1 MGRSNKERQCSRKTL
16 NRDRVIEYDLRD
28 DSLTYTHRLRS
39 VLNRIRS
46 GFTEYRRVLAVRVAG
61 RKRHD
66 AGSRRL
72 GKVGVLLALLLTATL
87 SSIAMVT
94 SPFPAL
100 QPHLINGENSLKA
113 VLIDSLSLTDPDPP
127 FISNVT
133 RSLSAA
139 GYAVDYYGPS
149 QVTVDLFRNI
159 ALQNYQIVIIRGHT
173 ATVQGIPT
181 SLSLVTA
188 EPYSSLKHVYEQLIG
203 QVAPAIVRPGNT
215 FFAITPAFIR
225 DAIKSNLR
233 DTLVVQMGCGTLSGT
248 RDIATAF
255 IDKGASS
262 FVGWNN
268 TVSSWYT
275 DFATQK
281 FVASLEQGQTVSE
294 AVTSAGG
301 PDPVNGGRL
310 GFLDAPATSQDQFN
324 VRMTTIL
331 GTMII
336 LSISLLVV
344 GRLVRDDWARKS
356 FKKRIQTA

>member
-1 MGRSNKERQCSRKTL
+1 
-16 NRDRVIEYDLRD
+16 
-28 DSLTYTHRLRS
+28 
-39 VLNRIRS
+39 
-46 GFTEYRRVLAVRVAG
+46 
-61 RKRHD
+61 
-66 AGSRRL
+66 
-72 GKVGVLLALLLTATL
+72 
-87 SSIAMVT
+87 
-94 SPFPAL
+94 
-100 QPHLINGENSLKA
+100 LINGDNSLKA
-113 VLIDSLSLTDPDPP
+113 VLIDSLSLTDPDPL

-133 RSLSAA
+133 HSLSVA
-139 GYAVDYYGPS
+139 GYLVDYYGPS

-159 ALQNYQIVIIRGHT
+159 ALQNYRIVIIRGHT

-181 SLSLVTA
+181 SLSIVTT

-225 DAIKSNLR
+225 DAIKGNLR
-233 DTLVVQMGCGTLSGT
+233 DTLVVQMGCGTLSGN

-255 IDKGASS
+255 IDKGAYAY
-262 FVGWNN
+262 VGWND

-281 FVASLEQGQTVSE
+281 FVASLEHGHAVSE
-294 AVTSAGG
+294 AVASAGG

-310 GFLDAPATSQDQFN
+310 GFLDAPGTSQDQFN
-324 VRMTTIL
+324 IRMTTIL

-336 LSISLLVV
+336 LSASLLAV
-344 GRLVRDDWARKS
+344 GKLIKDDKVRE